1 MVRLCIGSCMS
12 QHGSSFLGISWYVL
26 LTSQIGQP
34 RLGASWYASGTFDL
48 VSLY

>member
-12 QHGSSFLGISWYVL
+12 QYGSSFLGISWYVL